1 MDATADVFAYT
12 ASFARGVVPCFPTQV
27 IMSDTQVFLDT
38 LHASIVDIER
48 WLSGADAGPAA
59 LDALLAPFAPRFTV
73 ILTDGRMLDFAGW
86 RMLLERLS
94 GAKPGLHITLSDI
107 HVLAADDRH
116 ATIAYLDAQA
126 VRPRLRVALDQSSG
140 NLLRRVSGAG
150 ATQAGARDRAGACF
164 IRACARARPSARPT
178 RIASTRAAMRRRSGD
193 PAADA

>member
-1 MDATADVFAYT
+1 MDVFAYT

-116 ATIAYLDAQA
+116 ATIAYLEAQHAAAGELPARRGTALFERDAAGA
-126 VRPRLRVALDQSSG
+126 VRWIHLQE
-140 NLLRRVSGAG
+140 
-150 ATQAGARDRAGACF
+150 TF
-164 IRACARARPSARPT
+164 CAV
-178 RIASTRAAMRRRSGD
+178 
-193 PAADA
+193 